1 MRVYFIFDIKSEFV
15 SLYQGN
21 ERVLFNILRQ
31 IYYLDKTEVEYG
43 YHLFRQLINPI
54 PKEEIDRAL
63 FLRFHQ
69 DIPYSKRGNIHFI
82 NNLYRDEISRL
93 LVKSSYIRL
102 ELEQNTSSFFTILKE
117 FSSNYFVCCF
127 AQPEYFFLEEKVLQG
142 IY

>member
-1 MRVYFIFDIKSEFV
+1 MRVYFIFDVKNEFV

-21 ERVLFNILRQ
+21 ERVLYNILRQ

-54 PKEEIDRAL
+54 PKAQIDRAL
-63 FLRFHQ
+63 FLKFHQ
-69 DIPYSKRGNIHFI
+69 DIPYSKRGNVHFI

-93 LVKSSYIRL
+93 IVKTSYIRL
-102 ELEQNTSSFFTILKE
+102 ELEQEMSSFFTILKE

-127 AQPEYFFLEEKVLQG
+127 SHSEYFFLEEKVLQG